1 MTKKSI
7 SVGLIGLGT
16 IGTGVARVLLE
27 KRGTLSAIAGYP
39 LHLHKIAE
47 KDLARKRPIKID
59 PALLTTEAE
68 DIIHNPDISIVIELI
83 GGENPAR
90 SYIAEALKNG
100 KSVVTANK
108 EVMAKHGPELLA
120 LAREN
125 RTALRYEASVGGGIP
140 LISPLQR
147 DLAANTF
154 SSIHAIINGTTN
166 YILTKMSEEG
176 LDFSIALKQAQEL
189 GYAEADP
196 TNDVEGI
203 DAAYKLAIMCT
214 LAYHSAVRPSDVY
227 NEGISRLTWKDF
239 RYAKE
244 LGYAIKL
251 LAIGKAEDATL
262 EARVHPVFIPEN
274 TLLAKVR
281 GVFNA
286 VQIHGDL
293 VGDLILYGRGAGAEP
308 TSSAV
313 VADVIALSQSICSE
327 AGYLP
332 ALLPELKKR
341 VKTISEIETRYY
353 LRMNV
358 ADRPSVLAKISQVLG
373 EHNISISAVLQK
385 ETDLKAQTAEI
396 VIMTHT
402 ALEAAVQQAARE
414 LEKLDVVKEINNII
428 RVEA

>member
-1 MTKKSI
+1 MVVKTVN
-7 SVGLIGLGT
+7 VGLIGLGT
-16 IGTGVARVLLE
+16 IGTGVAKVLTE
-27 KRGTLSAIAGYP
+27 KRENLSAVAGYP
-39 LHLHKIAE
+39 LLLKKIA
-47 KDLARKRPIKID
+47 DIDIKRPRPVKLD
-59 PALLTTEAE
+59 PSLLTTDAREIL
-68 DIIHNPDISIVIELI
+68 DNPDIAIVIELV

-90 SYIAEALKNG
+90 SYIADALKNG

-108 EVMAKHGPELLA
+108 EVIAKHGPELLG
-120 LAREN
+120 LAREHH
-125 RTALRYEASVGGGIP
+125 TALRYEASVGGGIP

-166 YILTKMSEEG
+166 YILTKMSDEG
-176 LDFSIALKQAQEL
+176 LDFAVALKQAQEL

-214 LAYHSAVRPSDVY
+214 LAYHSVVRPADVY
-227 NEGISRLTWKDF
+227 REGISRLTWKDF
-239 RYAKE
+239 RYARE

-251 LAIGKAEDATL
+251 LAMGKSQDGAL

-274 TLLAKVR
+274 SLLAKVK

-313 VADVIALSQSICSE
+313 VADVIALAQSIG
-327 AGYLP
+327 AGAGHLP
-332 ALLPELKKR
+332 APLPDRKKN
-341 VKTISEIETRYY
+341 VKPISDIATRYY

-358 ADRPSVLAKISQVLG
+358 ADSPGVLAKISRVLG
-373 EHNISISAVLQK
+373 DHNISISAVIQK
-385 ETDLKAQTAEI
+385 EVDLQAQRAEI

-402 ALEAAVQQAARE
+402 AVEAAVQMARRE

-428 RVEA
+428 RVEG